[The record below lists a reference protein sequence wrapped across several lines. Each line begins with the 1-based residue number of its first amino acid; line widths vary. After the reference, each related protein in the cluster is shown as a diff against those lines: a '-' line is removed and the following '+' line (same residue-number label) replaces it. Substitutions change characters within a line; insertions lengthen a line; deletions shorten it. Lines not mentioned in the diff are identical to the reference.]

1 MTDVPN
7 VPPPGTTTTAS
18 TTTTEIVDDRS
29 GSGYAIGIMLLALGG
44 LFFLDRVGFE
54 WGWHWHPTFDRM
66 WPVLL
71 IVAGLTRF
79 MYGSR
84 SRTVTITNANGTR
97 VVHQHDRMAGGVWML
112 LIGVM
117 CLLNQNDWLTFD
129 QSWPLFIMAGGAA
142 ILLGRG
148 SSRRVRREL

>member
-7 VPPPGTTTTAS
+7 VPPPGTPG
-18 TTTTEIVDDRS
+18 TTTTEVMEDRS
-29 GSGYAIGIMLLALGG
+29 GSRYAVGIMLLALGA
-44 LFFLDRVGFE
+44 LFFLDRLGFE

-79 MYGSR
+79 MHGSR
-84 SRTVTITNANGTR
+84 SKTVTITSLNGTR
-97 VVHQHDRMAGGVWML
+97 VVHQYDRMGGGFWMIM
-112 LIGVM
+112 IGVI
-117 CLLNQNDWLTFD
+117 CLLNQNDWLSFD
-129 QSWPLFIMAGGAA
+129 QSWPLFIMAGGVA

-148 SSRRVRREL
+148 SSRRIRREL